1 MTSHIPLSS
10 SELATLWMTY
20 QQKTMSQRLLEH
32 FIEHAEDEEAKE
44 ILTSTHNKI
53 VHYIERIKQIFEQE
67 GAVVPV
73 GFTEQDVNTEVPKLY
88 DHLFDIMFL
97 RLLKQMSMGLH
108 TLHLSM
114 AHRDDI
120 VSLFQELTEFT
131 QGVYSKCVDY
141 LQKKGVL
148 VRPPVV
154 SMPKEVKFAKGTG
167 YMNGM
172 KLFSEKRALNTVEVA
187 HIHYAVE
194 TNILGMQM
202 ITGFAQAANEPEV
215 RKYFIKGKEL
225 SKKIIA
231 NYTQLLLASDIQASS
246 TWAGKATN
254 SQIAPFSDKLMMYCT
269 SIFCSFGLGSNALG
283 TAFSLRNDLPL
294 LLIDTAKDILTYG
307 QEGRKI
313 MARNGWMEEPP
324 QMEDRIDLTK

>member
-1 MTSHIPLSS
+1 MDDVSTKNNVS
-10 SELATLWMTY
+10 
-20 QQKTMSQRLLEH
+20 RLLEH
-32 FIEHAEDEEAKE
+32 FIEHAEDEEAKEAKE

-97 RLLKQMSMGLH
+97 RLLK
-108 TLHLSM
+108 
-114 AHRDDI
+114 
-120 VSLFQELTEFT
+120 
-131 QGVYSKCVDY
+131 
-141 LQKKGVL
+141 
-148 VRPPVV
+148 
-154 SMPKEVKFAKGTG
+154 
-167 YMNGM
+167 
-172 KLFSEKRALNTVEVA
+172 
-187 HIHYAVE
+187 
-194 TNILGMQM
+194 QM

-307 QEGRKI
+307 QEGGKI